1 MIAPVNAHEA
11 PTINVHVSVSMHEVF
26 QALSD
31 PLRLT
36 ILRVL
41 DAAGTELCV
50 AEVVDITRRAQYAV
64 SRGLRQL
71 YLVGLVREK
80 RRGKL
85 VYYAVAI
92 DPWVAQVLP
101 AAQVGTADDPDWPI
115 VRDRLRW
122 RLEIR
127 SEDQCVVTYRHVRRE
142 EDTMR
147 EKDRVLF
154 VCVHNSAR
162 SQMAEEFLRR
172 AAGGEFEVESA
183 GLEPGELN
191 PYVVRVLAEEG
202 IDISNK
208 ATRDVFDVYRS
219 GKTFSYVVTVC
230 SREAEEK
237 CPIFPG
243 PAVRINWPFTD
254 PSTFSGT
261 DEEIIRRTREVRD
274 EITAK
279 IDEFVA
285 AYHRRHETGNE
296 ESHHHV

>member
-1 MIAPVNAHEA
+1 MTSEESPKPAARVTVRMEA
-11 PTINVHVSVSMHEVF
+11 VF

-36 ILRVL
+36 IFRVL
-41 DAAGTELCV
+41 DVAETELCV
-50 AEVVDITRRAQYAV
+50 AELVDITRRPQYAV
-64 SRGLRQL
+64 SRGVRQL
-71 YLVGLVREK
+71 YQTGLVAER

-85 VYYAVAI
+85 VYYAVAA

-101 AAQVGTADDPDWPI
+101 AARVGTVDEREWPT

-127 SEDQCVVTYRHVRRE
+127 SDDQCVVTYRHVRRE
-142 EDTMR
+142 EETMKD
-147 EKDRVLF
+147 KDRVLF

-172 AAGGEFEVESA
+172 AAGDEFEVESA

-202 IDISNK
+202 IDISTK
-208 ATRDVFDVYRS
+208 RTRDVFDVYRS
-219 GKTFSYVVTVC
+219 GKTFSYVMTVC

-243 PAVRINWPFTD
+243 PAVRINWPFPD
-254 PSTFSGT
+254 PSAFSGS
-261 DEEIIRRTREVRD
+261 DEEIMARTREVRD
-274 EITAK
+274 EIKAK
-279 IDEFVA
+279 INEFVA
-285 AYHRRHETGNE
+285 AYHRRHVTGNE
-296 ESHHHV
+296 EILHHV

>member
-1 MIAPVNAHEA
+1 MNVTGAHA
-11 PTINVHVSVSMHEVF
+11 INVHGSVPMHEVF

-36 ILRVL
+36 IFRVL

-50 AEVVDITRRAQYAV
+50 AEIVDITRRPQYAV

-71 YLVGLVREK
+71 YLVGLVQET

-85 VYYAVAI
+85 VYYA
-92 DPWVAQVLP
+92 P
-101 AAQVGTADDPDWPI
+101 APHEWIRQIAPAVRVGVADDRDWPI
-115 VRDRLRW
+115 LRDRLRW
-122 RLEIR
+122 RLDIR
-127 SEDQCVVTYRHVRRE
+127 AGDNCVVTYRHTRRE
-142 EDTMR
+142 EEIVR

-172 AAGGEFEVESA
+172 AAGDEFEVESA

-202 IDISNK
+202 IDISGK
-208 ATRDVFDVYRS
+208 RTRDVFDVYRS

-254 PSTFSGT
+254 PSAFGGT

-274 EITAK
+274 EIKTK

-285 AYHRRHETGNE
+285 AYHRRHEAGNE
-296 ESHHHV
+296 ERHHHV